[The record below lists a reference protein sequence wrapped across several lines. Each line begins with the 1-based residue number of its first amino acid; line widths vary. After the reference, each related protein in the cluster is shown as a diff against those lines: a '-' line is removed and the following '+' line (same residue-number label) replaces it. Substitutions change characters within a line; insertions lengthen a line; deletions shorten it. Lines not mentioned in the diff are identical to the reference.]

1 MKILV
6 TGASGFIGSRLAKT
20 LSEADHDVTA
30 LIHENE
36 LDDTSIKNI
45 QGDITD
51 DELSFPNVIYDVV
64 YHLAAV
70 TPLEKNKKVLKEVNY
85 DGTVNFF
92 EKIKSRTKFFVYVS
106 GLGVFGDP
114 GEGVINESAS
124 LNPNTD
130 YSKIRLDAQRYLKTQ
145 CKENSIP
152 FTVAYLGEVYGNGG
166 WFSSIIMDRLQKGKF
181 KLPGGGEY
189 YRNYVHVDDAVNAL
203 VEIGERDAFDERY
216 IVTDSEPALF
226 KDFIFYIC
234 DVMGY
239 KRPGKVP
246 NMLAKAALGGDAVK
260 LLTTSMKVSNKKIS
274 EIANFKYTNY
284 KKGLDN
290 VLSEIKF
297 LQR

>member
-1 MKILV
+1 MKVLV
-6 TGASGFIGSRLAKT
+6 TGASGFIGSRLAKS
-20 LSEADHDVTA
+20 LSKEGHNVTA

-45 QGDITD
+45 EGDITD
-51 DELSFPNVIYDVV
+51 GELSFPNEIYDVV
-64 YHLAAV
+64 YHLAAAN
-70 TPLEKNKKVLKEVNY
+70 PLEKNKKVLKKVNY

-92 EKIKSRTKFFVYVS
+92 EKIKSRTKFFIYIS

-114 GEGVINESAS
+114 GEKVIDESAQ
-124 LNPNTD
+124 LNPHTD
-130 YSKIRLDAQRYLKTQ
+130 YAKIRLDAQRYLKAH

-166 WFSSIIMDRLQKGKF
+166 WFTSVIMEKLQNGKF

-189 YRNYVHVDDAVNAL
+189 YRNYVHVDDVVNAL
-203 VEIGERDAFDERY
+203 IEIGERDAFDERY

-226 KDFIFYIC
+226 KDFIYYIC
-234 DVMGY
+234 DSMEL

-246 NMLAKAALGGDAVK
+246 AMLAKAALGGDAVK
-260 LLTTSMKVSNKKIS
+260 LLTTSMKTSNKKIL
-274 EIANFKYTNY
+274 EISPFKYPNY

-290 VLSEIKF
+290 VISEIKF

>member
-1 MKILV
+1 MKVLV
-6 TGASGFIGSRLAKT
+6 TGASGFIGSRLTKS
-20 LSEADHDVTA
+20 LSDEGYDVSA

-36 LDDTSIKNI
+36 LDNTSVKNI
-45 QGDITD
+45 EGDITD
-51 DELSFPNVIYDVV
+51 DDLAFPNEIYDVV

-92 EKIKSRTKFFVYVS
+92 EKIKNRTKFFVYIS

-114 GEGVINESAS
+114 GEDVIDESAP
-124 LNPNTD
+124 LKPHTD
-130 YSKIRLDAQRYLKTQ
+130 YAKIRLDAQKYLESQ

-166 WFSSIIMDRLQKGKF
+166 WFTSVIMDKLQNGKF
-181 KLPGGGEY
+181 KLPAGGEY
-189 YRNYVHVDDAVNAL
+189 YRNYVHVDDAVSAL
-203 VEIGERDAFDERY
+203 AAIGESDAFDESF

-226 KDFIFYIC
+226 KDFIYYIC
-234 DVMGY
+234 DLMELKY
-239 KRPGKVP
+239 PGKVP
-246 NMLAKAALGGDAVK
+246 AMLAKAALGGDAVK
-260 LLTTSMKVSNKKIS
+260 LLTTSLKTSSKKIAKLS
-274 EIANFKYTNY
+274 QFKYPNY

-290 VLSEIKF
+290 VISEIKF

>member
-36 LDDTSIKNI
+36 LDDTSIKNV

-106 GLGVFGDP
+106 GLGVFGGP

>member
-1 MKILV
+1 MKVLV
-6 TGASGFIGSRLAKT
+6 TGASGFIGSRLTKS
-20 LSEADHDVTA
+20 LSDEGYDVSA

-36 LDDTSIKNI
+36 LDNTSVKNI
-45 QGDITD
+45 EGDITD
-51 DELSFPNVIYDVV
+51 DDLTFPNEIYDVV

-92 EKIKSRTKFFVYVS
+92 EKIKNRTKFFVYIS

-114 GEGVINESAS
+114 GEDVIDESAP
-124 LNPNTD
+124 LKPHTD
-130 YSKIRLDAQRYLKTQ
+130 YAKIRLDAQKYLESQ

-166 WFSSIIMDRLQKGKF
+166 WFTSVIMDKLQNGKF
-181 KLPGGGEY
+181 KLPAGGEY
-189 YRNYVHVDDAVNAL
+189 YRNYVHVDDAVSAL
-203 VEIGERDAFDERY
+203 VAIGESDAFDESF

-226 KDFIFYIC
+226 KDFIYYIC
-234 DVMGY
+234 DLMELKY
-239 KRPGKVP
+239 PGKVP
-246 NMLAKAALGGDAVK
+246 AMLAKAALGGDAVK
-260 LLTTSMKVSNKKIS
+260 LLTTSLKTSSKKIAKLS
-274 EIANFKYTNY
+274 QFKYPNY

-290 VLSEIKF
+290 VISEIKF

>member
-6 TGASGFIGSRLAKT
+6 TGASGFIGSRLAKS
-20 LSEADHDVTA
+20 LSEAGHDVTA

-45 QGDITD
+45 EGDITD
-51 DELSFPNVIYDVV
+51 DELSFPNVIYDIV

-70 TPLEKNKKVLKEVNY
+70 TPLEKNKKILKQVNY
-85 DGTVNFF
+85 EGTVNFF
-92 EKIKSRTKFFVYVS
+92 EKIKNRTKFFVYVS

-114 GEGVINESAS
+114 GEDVIDESAE
-124 LNPNTD
+124 LKPHTD
-130 YSKIRLDAQRYLKTQ
+130 YAKIRLDAQRYLKSQ

-181 KLPGGGEY
+181 KLPGGGDY

-226 KDFIFYIC
+226 KNFIYYIC
-234 DVMGY
+234 DSMNL
-239 KRPGKVP
+239 KHPGSVP
-246 NMLAKAALGGDAVK
+246 TMLAKAALGGDAVK
-260 LLTTSMKVSNKKIS
+260 LLTTSLKTSNKKIS
-274 EIANFKYTNY
+274 EISNFKYPNY

>member
-1 MKILV
+1 MKVLV
-6 TGASGFIGSRLAKT
+6 TGASGFIGSRLAKS
-20 LSEADHDVTA
+20 LSEGGHDVTA

-45 QGDITD
+45 EGDITD
-51 DELSFPNVIYDVV
+51 DEISFPNVIYDVV
-64 YHLAAV
+64 YHLAAAS
-70 TPLEKNKKVLKEVNY
+70 PLEKNKKVLKQVNY

-92 EKIKSRTKFFVYVS
+92 EKIKNRTKFFVYVS

-114 GEGVINESAS
+114 GEEIIDESAS
-124 LNPNTD
+124 LKPHTD
-130 YSKIRLDAQRYLKTQ
+130 YAKIRLDAQKYLKSQ
-145 CKENSIP
+145 CEEKSIP

-166 WFSSIIMDRLQKGKF
+166 WFLSVIMDRLQKDKF

-203 VEIGERDAFDERY
+203 IEIGEREAFNESF

-226 KDFIFYIC
+226 KDFIYYIC
-234 DVMGY
+234 DLMGLKY
-239 KRPGKVP
+239 PGKVP
-246 NMLAKAALGGDAVK
+246 TMLAKVALGGDAVK
-260 LLTTSMKVSNKKIS
+260 LLTTPLKTSNKKIS
-274 EIANFKYTNY
+274 EISNFKYPNY

-290 VLSEIKF
+290 VISEIKF

>member
-6 TGASGFIGSRLAKT
+6 TGASGFIGSRLAKS
-20 LSEADHDVTA
+20 LSEGGHDVTA

-36 LDDTSIKNI
+36 LDDTSIKNVE
-45 QGDITD
+45 GDITD
-51 DELSFPNVIYDVV
+51 DEISFPNVIYDVV
-64 YHLAAV
+64 YHLAAAS
-70 TPLEKNKKVLKEVNY
+70 PLEKNKKILKQVNY

-92 EKIKSRTKFFVYVS
+92 EKIKNRTKFFVYVS

-114 GEGVINESAS
+114 KEEVIDESAP
-124 LNPNTD
+124 LKPHTD
-130 YSKIRLDAQRYLKTQ
+130 YAKIRLDAQKYLKSH
-145 CKENSIP
+145 CEESSIP

-166 WFSSIIMDRLQKGKF
+166 WFASVIMDRLQKGKF

-203 VEIGERDAFDERY
+203 IEIGERDAHNESF

-226 KDFIFYIC
+226 KDFIYYIC
-234 DVMGY
+234 DSMGLKY
-239 KRPGKVP
+239 PGKVP
-246 NMLAKAALGGDAVK
+246 TMLAKAALGGDAVK
-260 LLTTSMKVSNKKIS
+260 LLTTSLKTSNKKIS
-274 EIANFKYTNY
+274 EISNFKYPNY

-290 VLSEIKF
+290 VISEIKF